1 MPRGLGKTV
10 AAVVLEHG
18 AEADVEVLGPSPHRL
33 VDGLGLV
40 AQLDRVD
47 PERDPLNL
55 VKRPFE
61 QVNGGTGGVVL
72 EAASEHPPRVQA
84 GGAEGEH
91 AVARPGR
98 PCVGDGV
105 DEEEARFRLVRAR
118 GEVEES
124 HAGGGEPLRR
134 HSPLAIVTGSDG
146 AQVPIDRRRT
156 DGEQFGTDLTA
167 VSPATRHERTVA
179 LRRVEQSRHR
189 RGQILPALVA
199 GPFPHRD
206 QQRAGLRGVLGAPR
220 LRSDTPRRIRRR
232 CAGPGSN
239 GELGQTA
246 TGMVPRPS
254 GDDHDLVE
262 DPPLVLLPRRGIEV
276 EVIVDDQLRIRIR
289 VD

>member
-10 AAVVLEHG
+10 AAVVLEHR
-18 AEADVEVLGPSPHRL
+18 AEADVEVLGPPPDRL

-55 VKRPFE
+55 VERPFE
-61 QVNGGTGGVVL
+61 QVNDGTGGVAL

-98 PCVGDGV
+98 PRVGDGV

-124 HAGGGEPLRR
+124 LAGGGEPLRR
-134 HSPLAIVTGSDG
+134 HSPLAIVTGSGG
-146 AQVPIDRRRT
+146 AQVPIDRGRA
-156 DGEQFGTDLTA
+156 DGEQFGTDGTA
-167 VSPATRHERTVA
+167 VSPATGHERTVA
-179 LRRVEQSRHR
+179 LRRVEQSRHH

-199 GPFPHRD
+199 RPFPHRD
-206 QQRAGLRGVLGAPR
+206 QQRAGLRRVLAAP
-220 LRSDTPRRIRRR
+220 LRSDTCRRLHRRF
-232 CAGPGSN
+232 AGPDRG

-246 TGMVPRPS
+246 TGVVSRPS

-262 DPPLVLLPRRGIEV
+262 DPSLVLLPRRGVEV